1 MHYFVTL
8 GWVDKVQGGYGG
20 DDDDDLGL
28 FDDVSDEIHMFEY
41 SSERLRHNDGNMPDI
56 WNCAKPYFTQ
66 ASSDK
71 IR

>member
-8 GWVDKVQGGYGG
+8 GGVDKVQGGYGG
-20 DDDDDLGL
+20 DDDDDDLGL

-56 WNCAKPYFTQ
+56 
-66 ASSDK
+66 
-71 IR
+71 